1 MADAGPLIALG
12 RVGRLHFLRDVFGRV
27 LVPDAAVREC
37 LHDRTRHDAQAILEA
52 INKGLLTTTR
62 VQKSVGYQE
71 LAVRF
76 GDGETAAIILA
87 RSLGVRVLLDDGPAR
102 AAARELGV
110 EVIGTGGV
118 LIRAK
123 RLGRLAAVKP
133 LLLELQRNGY
143 HLSPAVVREILAR
156 CGEAK

>member
-12 RVGRLHFLRDVFGRV
+12 WAGRLRLLREVLGTV
-27 LVPDAAVREC
+27 LVPDAVVREC
-37 LHDRTRHDAQAILEA
+37 LRNRRLPGAEAVRQALS
-52 INKGLLTTTR
+52 NGLLSR
-62 VQKSVGYQE
+62 G
-71 LAVRF
+71 AVRRSPRHEGLIGL
-76 GDGETAAIILA
+76 GDGEAAAITLA
-87 RSLGVRVLLDDGPAR
+87 HGLGVQVLLDDGPAR

-118 LIRAK
+118 LVRAK

-143 HLSPAVVREILAR
+143 HLSEAVMKEILAR

>member
-1 MADAGPLIALG
+1 VADAGPLIALG
-12 RVGRLHFLRDVFGRV
+12 RVGRLHSLRDVFRRV
-27 LVPDAAVREC
+27 LVPDAVVREC
-37 LHDRTRHDAQAILEA
+37 LRDRTRPDAQAIREA
-52 INKGLLTTTR
+52 INKGLLTRAR
-62 VQKSVGYQE
+62 VQRSVGYQE

-76 GDGETAAIILA
+76 GDGEAAAITLA
-87 RSLGVRVLLDDGPAR
+87 RSLGARVLLDDGPAR

-118 LIRAK
+118 LVRAK
-123 RLGRLAAVKP
+123 QMGRLAAVKP

-143 HLSPAVVREILAR
+143 HLSDAVVREILAR